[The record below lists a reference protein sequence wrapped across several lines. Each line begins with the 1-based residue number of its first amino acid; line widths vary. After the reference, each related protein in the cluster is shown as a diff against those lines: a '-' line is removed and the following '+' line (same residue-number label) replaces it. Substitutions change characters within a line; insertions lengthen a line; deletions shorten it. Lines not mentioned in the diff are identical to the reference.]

1 METFNNQLTDKE
13 KEHCAV
19 TTMRRM
25 LEKYSEKEKIPFEQA
40 FFLFT
45 TSNAY
50 KALFDYETGIWS
62 EGPDYLM
69 DFFETVLDANR
80 N

>member
-1 METFNNQLTDKE
+1 
-13 KEHCAV
+13 
-19 TTMRRM
+19 M

-45 TSNAY
+45 NSNAY

-69 DFFETVLDANR
+69 DFFETVLNV
-80 N
+80 NEK